1 MRSISL
7 GLALLSAGPPVCA
20 FERVG
25 QVVAVLDGDTISFR
39 ETGQPADKPPEDI
52 RLSQIDAP
60 ERGQSFGQQARESLS
75 ALVHGKRVKIDVMGE
90 DRHGR
95 SLGKL
100 RVDGA
105 DINLEQVK
113 RGMAWVD
120 LKQAKDTVYE
130 QAERQAR
137 SAHVGLW
144 SQPNPMP
151 PWEYRNL
158 EIRWRE

>member
-1 MRSISL
+1 MRTISL
-7 GLALLSAGPPVCA
+7 GLALLTAGPPICA

-25 QVVAVLDGDTISFR
+25 QVVAVLDGDTITFR
-39 ETGQPADKPPEDI
+39 ETGKPADKPPEDI

-60 ERGQSFGQQARESLS
+60 ERSQAFGRQARESLT
-75 ALVHGKRVKIDVMGE
+75 ALVHGKVLKIDVLGE

-95 SLGKL
+95 TMGKL
-100 RVDGA
+100 RIDGVES
-105 DINLEQVK
+105 NLEQIK

-120 LKQAKDTVYE
+120 VKQAKDPVYE

-137 SAHVGLW
+137 TNHVGLW
-144 SQPNPMP
+144 SEPNPLP

>member
-7 GLALLSAGPPVCA
+7 GLALLTAGMPVSA

-25 QVVAVLDGDTISFR
+25 QIVGVLDGDTITFR
-39 ETGQPADKPPEDI
+39 ETGKPTDKSFEDI

-60 ERGQSFGQQARESLS
+60 ERSQAFGRQARESLT
-75 ALVHGKRVKIDVMGE
+75 ALVHGKVLKIDVLGE

-95 SLGKL
+95 TMGKL
-100 RVDGA
+100 RIDGVE
-105 DINLEQVK
+105 INLEQIK

-120 LKQAKDTVYE
+120 VKQAKDPVYE

-137 SAHVGLW
+137 TDHVGLW
-144 SQPNPMP
+144 SEPNPLP

>member
-1 MRSISL
+1 MRTISL
-7 GLALLSAGPPVCA
+7 GLALLTAGPPICA
-20 FERVG
+20 IERVG
-25 QVVAVLDGDTISFR
+25 QVVAVLDGDTITFR
-39 ETGQPADKPPEDI
+39 ETGKPADKPPEDI

-75 ALVHGKRVKIDVMGE
+75 SLVHGKRVKIDVMGE

-120 LKQAKDTVYE
+120 LEQAKDPVYE
-130 QAERQAR
+130 EGERLAR

>member
-7 GLALLSAGPPVCA
+7 GLALLTAGPTVCA

-39 ETGQPADKPPEDI
+39 ETGKPPEDI
-52 RLSQIDAP
+52 RLGQIDAP

-75 ALVHGKRVKIDVMGE
+75 ALVHGKWVNIDVMGD

-95 SLGKL
+95 SLGKIRL
-100 RVDGA
+100 DGA

-120 LKQAKDTVYE
+120 LKQAKDSVYE
-130 QAERQAR
+130 QAERLAR
-137 SAHVGLW
+137 SAHIGLW
-144 SQPNPMP
+144 SQPNPLP